1 MYFSLPQLF
10 VFFCDL
16 LSVAVF
22 VIKVRFFFKARKKEK
37 KKKKEKKEEKKPTC
51 A

>member
-10 VFFCDL
+10 AFFDL

-22 VIKVRFFFKARKKEK
+22 VTRDRFEK
-37 KKKKEKKEEKKPTC
+37 KS
-51 A
+51 